1 MDNAMERAKAIAE
14 AAQRVKQA
22 LANFETRSRRF
33 TVGIDFAGSKT
44 VTVEAETA
52 AEAELKAKKIA
63 RDMFEQDCLV
73 KAQE

>member
-1 MDNAMERAKAIAE
+1 MERAKAIAD

-22 LANFETRSRRF
+22 LAKFETRSRRF
-33 TVGIDFAGSKT
+33 VVGIDFAGSKV

-63 RDMFEQDCLV
+63 RDMFEADCLV
-73 KAQE
+73 RAQE